1 MTEIKHF
8 IDIPFDQKEKA
19 KQNNYSWDA
28 DLKRWFTFNSD
39 CKLLDEYECVT
50 LLNFIFDKKDFIK
63 SNGGKYNPNTKTWHT
78 YKSNSKLQEFM

>member
-1 MTEIKHF
+1 MTEIKHY
-8 IDIPFDQKEKA
+8 IDIPFDQKHIA
-19 KQNNYSWDA
+19 KENNCFWDTTS
-28 DLKRWFTFNSD
+28 KKWFTYDCDNSI
-39 CKLLDEYECVT
+39 LDEYECVT